1 MTIERFYCICN
12 VKHFVLAAQGD
23 EDENTMHTS
32 YDPDKDQGNLDGNP
46 LMVPLDDGI
55 GPTQEEI
62 TNKWFG

>member
-1 MTIERFYCICN
+1 MPMPQRTNSQRY
-12 VKHFVLAAQGD
+12 AGD